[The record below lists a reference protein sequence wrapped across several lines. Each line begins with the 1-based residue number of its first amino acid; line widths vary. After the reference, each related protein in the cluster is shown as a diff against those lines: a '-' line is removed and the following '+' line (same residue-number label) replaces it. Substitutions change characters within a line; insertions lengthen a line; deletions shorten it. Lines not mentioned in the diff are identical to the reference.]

1 MEAGWFGLPSV
12 IRAVPMKQ
20 FLLRCMTD
28 WKLGSVSVCMLDYS
42 LYYDLL
48 GWSSA
53 EGLLV

>member
-1 MEAGWFGLPSV
+1 MEARWFGLPSV

-20 FLLRCMTD
+20 FLLRCMTE

-48 GWSSA
+48 GWSFA